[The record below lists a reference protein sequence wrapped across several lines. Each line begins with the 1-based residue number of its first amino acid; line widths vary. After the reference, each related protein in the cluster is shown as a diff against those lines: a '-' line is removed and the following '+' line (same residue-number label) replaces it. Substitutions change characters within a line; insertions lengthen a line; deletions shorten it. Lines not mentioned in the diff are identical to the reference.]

1 MSQICKNRVVAIT
14 GAGRGL
20 GRAYAI
26 AFATAGARVVV
37 NDLGTDVTGMGQAEE
52 VATNVVEEIHNAGG
66 EAVADHS
73 DITTTEGADHM
84 VELALNHFGQLD
96 VLVCNAGAYRVD
108 WLWET
113 SVEQWDQ
120 LMRVHLR
127 GLFCPATRA
136 IAHWRER
143 AAAGATPDARLICI
157 TSQSGLFGAAGS
169 AAYDTAKAGVAGFVI
184 VAAKELERFGVRVNG
199 VAPRAHTRMT
209 EVATENFTR
218 LGISLPGDGSKPS
231 SDGVKRR
238 RATPEDVA
246 PLVVWLGS
254 EASSDVTGRIFTATA
269 GRITLIQNWSNG
281 PTIRTDD
288 AFSAE
293 ELTPLVADLIREPRP
308 D

>member
-1 MSQICKNRVVAIT
+1 MNPICKNRVVAIT

-26 AFATAGARVVV
+26 AFAAAGARVVV
-37 NDLGTDVTGMGQAEE
+37 NDLGTDVTGMGQADD
-52 VATNVVEEIHNAGG
+52 VATKVVEEIRSAGG

-73 DITTTEGADHM
+73 DITTTEGADHL
-84 VELALNHFGQLD
+84 VALALEHFGQLD

-113 SVEQWDQ
+113 TVEQWDQ

-143 AAAGATPDARLICI
+143 AAGGETVDARLICI

-184 VAAKELERFGVRVNG
+184 VAAKELEPLGVCVNG
-199 VAPRAHTRMT
+199 VAPRAQTRMSD
-209 EVATENFTR
+209 VAAENFPR
-218 LGISLPGDGSKPS
+218 LGVSLPGDGSRS
-231 SDGVKRR
+231 SSAGKTRR
-238 RATPEDVA
+238 RAIPEDVA

-254 EASSDVTGRIFTATA
+254 EASSGVTGRILTATA
-269 GRITLIQNWSNG
+269 GRITLIENWANG
-281 PTIRTDD
+281 PSIRTDD
-288 AFSAE
+288 AFDAE
-293 ELTPLVADLIREPRP
+293 ELTPLVTGLIRQSS
-308 D
+308 